1 VDLANFEVVNLVKQL
16 AKKEKSAALAQLAS
30 RLAAVIKYGSTVGED
45 PFAKIKAM
53 ITDMISKLQNEAS
66 SEASH
71 KEYCDKEMAS
81 TKEKIEEL
89 TSSIDTFKA
98 KVDKVKATS
107 VTLKGEVQT
116 LNAEQAQLAKMQV
129 EMNDVRTSEKA
140 AFVHTKADL
149 EQGLQGVRQALDVL
163 REYYA
168 AKEGGEAMLQQP
180 EPPRPEVHSK
190 ADGAGGSIIG
200 ILEVVESD
208 FAKNLAEEET
218 EEADSQSEYDKTT
231 QANKITRAM
240 KEQDVKYKTEE
251 HTGLDK
257 AIADL
262 SSDRQT
268 AGSELSAVLE
278 YLSKLNER
286 CIAKPETY
294 EARKGRREAEIT
306 GLKQALAILDG
317 EAAFLQRGLR
327 GSVH

>member
-1 VDLANFEVVNLVKQL
+1 
-16 AKKEKSAALAQLAS
+16 
-30 RLAAVIKYGSTVGED
+30 
-45 PFAKIKAM
+45 
-53 ITDMISKLQNEAS
+53 LQ
-66 SEASH
+66 
-71 KEYCDKEMAS
+71 
-81 TKEKIEEL
+81 
-89 TSSIDTFKA
+89 
-98 KVDKVKATS
+98 
-107 VTLKGEVQT
+107 
-116 LNAEQAQLAKMQV
+116 
-129 EMNDVRTSEKA
+129 
-140 AFVHTKADL
+140 
-149 EQGLQGVRQALDVL
+149 
-163 REYYA
+163 
-168 AKEGGEAMLQQP
+168 
-180 EPPRPEVHSK
+180 
-190 ADGAGGSIIG
+190 
-200 ILEVVESD
+200 
-208 FAKNLAEEET
+208 KNLAEEET
-218 EEADSQSEYDKTT
+218 QEADAQSEYDKTT

-294 EARKGRREAEIT
+294 EARKGRREAEIA